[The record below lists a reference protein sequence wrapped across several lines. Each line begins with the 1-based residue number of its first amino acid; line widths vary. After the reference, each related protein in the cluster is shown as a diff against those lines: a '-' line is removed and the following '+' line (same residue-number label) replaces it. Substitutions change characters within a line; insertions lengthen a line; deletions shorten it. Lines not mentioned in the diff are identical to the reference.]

1 MSLTK
6 KMQEQ
11 GGKPSGL
18 FGTII
23 GKLMNIFHG
32 NIHKWGLQ
40 SCSIN
45 ENYICLDIGC
55 GGGNGVKAIAEKATK
70 GKIYGLDHSL
80 EMVNLSRKLNSSFIT
95 NGLVEINQGSVSALP
110 YSDSQFDLVTAFE
123 TIQFWPNLE
132 KDLEEV
138 RRALKSTGTF
148 IIVNRYPPEDSKW
161 SEFLQIKNSEEYK
174 EILKSA
180 DFNKICIDNKTKKG
194 WICVSARIE
203 DD

>member
-18 FGTII
+18 FGTIT

-32 NIHKWGLQ
+32 TIHKWGLQ
-40 SCSIN
+40 NCSIN

-55 GGGNGVKAIAEKATK
+55 GGGNAVKAIAEKAIK

-80 EMVNLSRKLNSSFIT
+80 EMVNLSRKLNSSLISK
-95 NGLVEINQGSVSALP
+95 GLVEINQGSVSALP

-123 TIQFWPNLE
+123 TIQFWTNLE
-132 KDLEEV
+132 KDLKEV
-138 RRALKSTGTF
+138 KRILKSTGTL
-148 IIVNRYPPEDSKW
+148 IIVNRYPSEDSKW
-161 SEFLQIKNSEEYK
+161 SEFLQLKNAIEYK
-174 EILKSA
+174 EKLNSA
-180 DFNKICIDNKTKKG
+180 GFEHVSIDNKSKNG
-194 WICVSARIE
+194 WILVIAKTKNG
-203 DD
+203 

>member
-23 GKLMNIFHG
+23 GKFMNIFHG

-40 SCSIN
+40 NCSIN

-55 GGGNGVKAIAEKATK
+55 GGGNAVKAIAEKATK

-161 SEFLQIKNSEEYK
+161 AEFLQIKNSEEYK
-174 EILKSA
+174 EILKPA
-180 DFNKICIDNKTKKG
+180 GFNKICIDNKTKKG

-203 DD
+203 DN